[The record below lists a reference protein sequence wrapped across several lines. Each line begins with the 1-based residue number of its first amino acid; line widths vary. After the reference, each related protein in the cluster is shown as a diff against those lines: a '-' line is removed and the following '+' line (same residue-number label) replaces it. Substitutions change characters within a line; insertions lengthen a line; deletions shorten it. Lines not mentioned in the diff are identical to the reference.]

1 MRDQD
6 KLQSEGE
13 DLAELSSCLNHILHI
28 QDLEQKRQH
37 DELLSKLIK
46 ISKYSFRRD
55 WFLEKAELKGGE
67 LQQDAEEGNAKGK
80 WAEHLEYH
88 L

>member
-1 MRDQD
+1 MNDFLEMMRDQD

-46 ISKYSFRRD
+46 ISK
-55 WFLEKAELKGGE
+55 
-67 LQQDAEEGNAKGK
+67 
-80 WAEHLEYH
+80 
-88 L
+88 